1 MSDIASLPGRIGF
14 CCQLVLDDPA
24 EQTRVSMRTTTL
36 AWLARQTPAAA
47 YDRLAEIAAHNL
59 DALEAQ
65 IGWVGALPRE
75 ERMFR
80 IVSGMFPGW
89 SHPAV
94 EHYWQDADLNALVE
108 RRLAEIGALTRTR
121 DVRLAMHPGQY
132 AVIATLRAEAYANA
146 VRDIMEHVRQFA
158 LMGYAGDHPHGA
170 FINVHGG
177 GAAAGVEGLRA
188 GLDALPSEA
197 RAMLT
202 LENDELSFG
211 LDDLLQVADRV
222 AIVVDF
228 HHHWVHS
235 RGEYLE
241 PDDPRVDQIIASWRG
256 IRPAAH
262 ISVSQETLLGDHDPE
277 TRPAFA
283 QLGHAPA
290 KLRAHSEMMWN
301 RAVNRLVARHLSW
314 CDVEVEAKA
323 KNRASRQLADQLRS
337 EAAA

>member
-1 MSDIASLPGRIGF
+1 MTPGRIGF
-14 CCQLVLDDPA
+14 CCQLLLDDDDA
-24 EQTRVSMRTTTL
+24 QRAANMRTATL
-36 AWLARQTPAAA
+36 SWLARQTPADAF
-47 YDRLAEIAAHNL
+47 DRLAEIAHHNL
-59 DALEAQ
+59 AALDAQ
-65 IGWVGALPRE
+65 IAYVAALPRE

-80 IVSGMFPGW
+80 MLSGMFPGW

-94 EHYWQDADLNALVE
+94 APYWEDRDLAALIE
-108 RRLAEIGALTRTR
+108 RRLAAAGEAARAG
-121 DVRLAMHPGQY
+121 DVRLAMHPGRY
-132 AVIATLRAEAYANA
+132 AVIATLRPEAYANG

-158 LMGYAGDHPHGA
+158 AMGYVGNHPHGA

-177 GAAAGVEGLRA
+177 AAAAGIDGLRA
-188 GLDALPSEA
+188 GLDALPAEA
-197 RAMLT
+197 LAMLT

-222 AIVVDF
+222 SIVVDF

-241 PDDPRVDQIIASWRG
+241 PDDPRVARLIASWRG
-256 IRPAAH
+256 VRPAAH
-262 ISVSQETLLGDHDPE
+262 ISVSQEGLLGDHDPDAA
-277 TRPAFA
+277 PAFA

-301 RAVNRLVARHLSW
+301 RAVNRLVARHLRW

-323 KNRASRQLADQLRS
+323 KNRASRQLADQLRA
-337 EAAA
+337 EATA